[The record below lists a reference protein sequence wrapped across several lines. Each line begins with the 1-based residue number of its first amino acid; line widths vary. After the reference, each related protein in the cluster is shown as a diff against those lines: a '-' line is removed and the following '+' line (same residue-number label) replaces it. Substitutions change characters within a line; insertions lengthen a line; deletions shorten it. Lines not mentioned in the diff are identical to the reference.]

1 MSQFIND
8 LGRKMKLIIN
18 PLKPGT
24 DFAAEVLNLDLQVPL
39 SEEEFSRIRD
49 AFYTYSVLVLRNQNI
64 TDDQQIEFSERFGAL
79 ETSLGFDQ
87 YGGVTRPE
95 ISRISNVGND
105 DQIRPHDHEKSRYH
119 RGNNLW
125 HSDSSF
131 KPIPANISL
140 LSGRE
145 VPPVGGETQF
155 ADTRAAYDAWP
166 GSTSGVMKNDIEEL
180 ICEHSI
186 VFSRQLIV
194 GDIFT
199 DEEKRKLKPVRQ
211 ALIRKHSETGRKVF
225 YLGSHCHFVEGW
237 EYARSRALITELT
250 SWITR
255 PEFVYSHK
263 WQPLDFVMWDNQ
275 AVLHRGNPWPDED
288 YRRVMHRTTVAG
300 QSPTV

>member
-1 MSQFIND
+1 MS
-8 LGRKMKLIIN
+8 LAIN
-18 PLKPGT
+18 PLKPGSH
-24 DFAAEVLNLDLQVPL
+24 FAAEVLNLDLGTSL
-39 SEEEFSRIRD
+39 SDEEFASIRD
-49 AFYTYSVLVLRNQNI
+49 AFYKYAVLVLRDQNI
-64 TDDQQIEFSERFGAL
+64 SDD
-79 ETSLGFDQ
+79 
-87 YGGVTRPE
+87 
-95 ISRISNVGND
+95 N
-105 DQIRPHDHEKSRYH
+105 QIRPHDHEKSRYH

-155 ADTRAAYDAWP
+155 ADARTAYDEWP
-166 GSTSGVMKNDIEEL
+166 GSVSGTMKEDLEDL

-186 VFSRQLIV
+186 IFSRQLIV

-199 DEEKRKLKPVRQ
+199 EKEKRKLKPVRQ
-211 ALIRKHSETGRKVF
+211 ALIRKHSETGRRVF

-237 EYARSRALITELT
+237 DYPKSRALITELT

-263 WQPLDFVMWDNQ
+263 WKPLDLVMWDNQ